1 MTKQKNKKG
10 RYNEMKKIT
19 VAFLFTL
26 LLFFTFTSIGFS
38 LSLENDLD
46 PTSFK
51 VKVLPWEQVNSIL
64 PKKSKFT
71 IIDVESG
78 LFFDVQRRAG
88 NSHADVQP
96 LTHRDTKIMKTI
108 YNGKWSWRR
117 RAIIVLT
124 DDRMI
129 AASMH
134 GMPHG
139 AGALQNGFPGHFCVH
154 FSGSTTH
161 GLKNADPA
169 HKLMV
174 LKAGGM
180 LDHYLSKIDPF
191 EMMQVLEVAINQR
204 DEKIMNRIVYE
215 NDHHSF
221 KKRFSDI
228 QMIKFD
234 LKPNSIIEEKQMVVN
249 MRIPA
254 MVMTCKNQIEK
265 RYYDVSLWRDFGSG
279 QWYFVHPEK

>member
-1 MTKQKNKKG
+1 
-10 RYNEMKKIT
+10 MKKIT
-19 VAFLFTL
+19 VAIL
-26 LLFFTFTSIGFS
+26 LIVLFFTFTSGGNALTI
-38 LSLENDLD
+38 ENDLD

-51 VKVLPWEQVNSIL
+51 VKILPWEQVNSIL
-64 PKKSKFT
+64 PKKSKFM

-88 NSHADVQP
+88 SSHADVQP
-96 LTHRDTKIMKTI
+96 LTHKDTKIMKTI

-117 RAIIVLT
+117 RAIIVLA

-154 FSGSTTH
+154 FSGSSTH
-161 GLKNADPA
+161 GLKNEDPA
-169 HKLMV
+169 HKMMI

-180 LDHYLSKIDPF
+180 LDHYLSEIGPF
-191 EMMQVLEVAINQR
+191 EMIQVLEVAINQR
-204 DEKIMNRIVYE
+204 DQKIMNRIVTQ
-215 NDHHSF
+215 SL
-221 KKRFSDI
+221 KKKFNDI

-234 LKPNSIIEEKQMVVN
+234 LKPNLIKEETEKQMVVN

-254 MVMTCKNQIEK
+254 TLITSENTIEK
-265 RYYDVSLWRDFGSG
+265 RYFDVSLWKDFGSG
-279 QWYFVHPEK
+279 QWYFDTPGRIINGEK

>member
-1 MTKQKNKKG
+1 
-10 RYNEMKKIT
+10 MKKIT
-19 VAFLFTL
+19 VAFLFTV
-26 LLFFTFTSIGFS
+26 LLFFSFTSGVNA
-38 LSLENDLD
+38 LQLENDLD

-51 VKVLPWEQVNSIL
+51 VKVLPWEQVNTIL

-88 NSHADVQP
+88 SSHADVQP
-96 LTHRDTKIMKTI
+96 LTHSDTKMMKTI

-154 FSGSTTH
+154 FFGSTTH
-161 GLKNADPA
+161 GLKNQDPA
-169 HKLMV
+169 HKIMV
-174 LKAGGM
+174 IKAGGI
-180 LDHYLSKIDPF
+180 LDHYLSEVDPY
-191 EMMQVLEVAINQR
+191 EMIQVLEVAINQR
-204 DEKIMNRIVYE
+204 DEGIMNRIVNE
-215 NDHHSF
+215 NDHQRFTESF
-221 KKRFSDI
+221 NDI

-234 LKPNSIIEEKQMVVN
+234 LKPSSIKEGNQMIVT

-254 MVMTCKNQIEK
+254 TVLTCKNKIEK
-265 RYYDVSLWRDFGSG
+265 RDYEVHLWKDFGTG
-279 QWYFVHPEK
+279 QWYFVHPEKGRYNS

>member
-1 MTKQKNKKG
+1 
-10 RYNEMKKIT
+10 MKKIT
-19 VAFLFTL
+19 VAFLFTV
-26 LLFFTFTSIGFS
+26 LLFFSFTSGVNA
-38 LSLENDLD
+38 LQLENDLD

-51 VKVLPWEQVNSIL
+51 VKVLPWEQVNTIL

-78 LFFDVQRRAG
+78 LLFDVQRRAG

-96 LTHRDTKIMKTI
+96 LTHRDTKMMKTI

-154 FSGSTTH
+154 FMGSTTH
-161 GLKNADPA
+161 GLKNEDPA
-169 HKLMV
+169 HKMMV
-174 LKAGGM
+174 IKAGGM
-180 LDHYLSKIDPF
+180 LDHYLSKIDPY
-191 EMMQVLEVAINQR
+191 EMIQVLEIAINQR
-204 DEKIMNRIVYE
+204 DEVIMHRIVNE
-215 NDHHSF
+215 NDHQYFTKSF
-221 KKRFSDI
+221 NDI

-234 LKPNSIIEEKQMVVN
+234 LKPNSIIEENQMVVN
-249 MRIPA
+249 TRIPA
-254 MVMTCKNQIEK
+254 TVMTCQNKIEK
-265 RYYDVSLWRDFGSG
+265 RYYEVSLWKDFGSG
-279 QWYFVHPEK
+279 QWHFVHPEK

>member
-1 MTKQKNKKG
+1 
-10 RYNEMKKIT
+10 MKRMT
-19 VAFLFTL
+19 VAFFLTV
-26 LLFFTFTSIGFS
+26 LLFIPVSSRGFA
-38 LSLENDLD
+38 LTLEHDVD

-51 VKVLPWEQVNSIL
+51 VKILPWEEVDEIL

-78 LFFDVQRRAG
+78 LSFDVQRRAG

-96 LTHRDTKIMKTI
+96 LTHKDTKMMKAI
-108 YNGKWSWRR
+108 YDGKWSWKR

-124 DDRMI
+124 NDRMI

-154 FSGSTTH
+154 FFGSTTH
-161 GLKNADPA
+161 GLKNEDPA
-169 HKLMV
+169 HKLMI

-180 LDHYLSKIDPF
+180 LDHYLSEREPL
-191 EMMQVLEVAINQR
+191 EMIEVLEVAINQK
-204 DEKIMNRIVYE
+204 DERMMSKIVNQKNIQSFQNKF
-215 NDHHSF
+215 ND
-221 KKRFSDI
+221 I
-228 QMIKFD
+228 GMIKFD
-234 LKPNSIIEEKQMVVN
+234 PKPDSIKEKIEKQMVVN

-254 MVMTCKNQIEK
+254 TVMTRKNKREK
-265 RYYDVSLWRDFGSG
+265 RYYDVSLWKDFGSG
-279 QWYFVHPEK
+279 QWYFDHPGQLNHED